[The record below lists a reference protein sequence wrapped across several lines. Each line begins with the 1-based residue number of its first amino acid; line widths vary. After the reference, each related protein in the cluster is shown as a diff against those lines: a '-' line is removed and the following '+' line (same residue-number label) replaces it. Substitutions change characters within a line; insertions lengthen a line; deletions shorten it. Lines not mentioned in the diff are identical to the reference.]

1 MELHKKPVF
10 CEKDGNGVD
19 QSIFVLYHTTQA
31 RNVKNILANGLK
43 LSEGGIQ
50 GPGLYFSLDVDK
62 SLGGGVKRPG
72 DQGVCFKVLV
82 FTGRSMRATQP
93 DTNGPWRQDFDSTFL
108 PPENKVLK
116 SGNAELCVKSRH
128 QVRVLG
134 VAYGH
139 DCLDVL
145 SQSCFRNL
153 DGTGDTL
160 DTLEEEELEKLIK
173 SLSILKKNTRP
184 QNSLTQILFRVF
196 EIISALFVVLTV
208 IKLAIEIF
216 TLCQLF
222 VMTMFKGLLLS
233 LIKVSTALFVICCL
247 LEIWQNRTGVT

>member
-1 MELHKKPVF
+1 MELQKKPVF
-10 CEKDGNGVD
+10 CQKDSHGVD

-43 LSEGGIQ
+43 FSEGGIQ
-50 GPGLYFSLDVDK
+50 GPGLYFSMHVDK

-82 FTGRSMRATQP
+82 FTGRTKRASQP
-93 DTNGPWRQDFDSTFL
+93 DTTGSWRQGFDSAFL

-116 SGNAELCVKSRH
+116 SGKAELCVKSRH

-139 DCLDVL
+139 NRLDLL

-153 DGTGDTL
+153 EGTGDTL
-160 DTLEEEELEKLIK
+160 DILEEEELEKLIK
-173 SLSILKKNTRP
+173 SLGIIRINNRP
-184 QNSLTQILFRVF
+184 QNSSTRIVFTVF
-196 EIISALFVVLTV
+196 EVIIALLVVLTV
-208 IKLAIEIF
+208 IKLAIGMF
-216 TLCQLF
+216 ALCQLF
-222 VMTMFKGLLLS
+222 VMTMIERLLLPF
-233 LIKVSTALFVICCL
+233 IKVSTALFVMCCL
-247 LEIWQNRTGVT
+247 LDIWQG

>member
-1 MELHKKPVF
+1 MF

-50 GPGLYFSLDVDK
+50 GPGLYFSLHVDK

-82 FTGRSMRATQP
+82 FTGWTKKATQP
-93 DTNGPWRQDFDSTFL
+93 DTTGTWRQDFDSTFL
-108 PPENKVLK
+108 PPGNKVLQ
-116 SGNAELCVKSRH
+116 SGKAELCVKSRH

-173 SLSILKKNTRP
+173 SLSILKTNTRP
-184 QNSLTQILFRVF
+184 QNSLTQILFTMF
-196 EIISALFVVLTV
+196 EIISALLVVLIV
-208 IKLAIEIF
+208 IKLAIEMF
-216 TLCQLF
+216 ALCHIF
-222 VMTMFKGLLLS
+222 VMTMIERLLLPF
-233 LIKVSTALFVICCL
+233 IKVSTALFVICCL
-247 LEIWQNRTGVT
+247 LEIWQEQNRSNMT